1 MTRLGQWYSRSQFTV
16 AMANPAPA
24 TADVHTVTLAD
35 VKPLDDVNL
44 RKLFSWVDEI
54 PLSRPKKYINRDF
67 SDGGEFIGALI
78 KSGRILT

>member
-1 MTRLGQWYSRSQFTV
+1 VTRLGHWYSPSQLSV

-35 VKPLDDVNL
+35 VKPLDELNL

-54 PLSRPKKYINRDF
+54 PLSRPKKFINRDF
-67 SDGGEFIGALI
+67 SDGGELITALI
-78 KSGRILT
+78 KL